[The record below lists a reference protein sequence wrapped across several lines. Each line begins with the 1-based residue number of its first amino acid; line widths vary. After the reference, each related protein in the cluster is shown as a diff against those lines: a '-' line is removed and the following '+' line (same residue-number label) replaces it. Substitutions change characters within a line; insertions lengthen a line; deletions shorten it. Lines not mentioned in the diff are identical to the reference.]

1 MLAHCFFPSF
11 SAGLRHLAEL
21 QSLDG
26 SIAAGHTRGRRFT
39 LGVPAIY
46 SFTQASGGAMSRSVL
61 GSGLGSGILVTYKK
75 GWCGLRPRRTSV
87 DVNPPSPSS
96 ISSFPFNNKSPSQYR
111 NLRLGLP
118 CKSFGA
124 CLGVFVG
131 WLLNRCLTSSN
142 AHLSLAMGIQGIYLM
157 SSDFLQPELVSS

>member
-1 MLAHCFFPSF
+1 
-11 SAGLRHLAEL
+11 
-21 QSLDG
+21 
-26 SIAAGHTRGRRFT
+26 
-39 LGVPAIY
+39 
-46 SFTQASGGAMSRSVL
+46 MSR
-61 GSGLGSGILVTYKK
+61 SGLGSGILVTYKK
-75 GWCGLRPRRTSV
+75 GWCGLRPRRTSL

-111 NLRLGLP
+111 NLRLGLS

-131 WLLNRCLTSSN
+131 WLLNRCLTTSN

-157 SSDFLQPELVSS
+157 SSDFL